1 MFLLFFLLWLL
12 LSGGIS
18 VHTCLWGVAVSALI
32 SWFCKRVLGYQWRVF
47 CGSPSRIWAMARYFA
62 HLLAEMLKAGL
73 VIMRIIYTRP
83 KGIEPKLVWFHT
95 PLKTDRRRA
104 MLADS
109 ITLTAGTITVRAED
123 GRMLVHTL
131 DTPLAE
137 GIEDSSF
144 QQRLERMEQV
154 RTWVLTAGAVVLA
167 LLILATLVRAVLGPR
182 FTDRIV
188 AVNVISTL
196 VIAELV
202 LLSVWLR
209 EDFLVDVA
217 LVFALLSFLAVVVVS
232 RLVAARRR
240 KRPEREKT
248 GGNAHDR

>member
-1 MFLLFFLLWLL
+1 MGHFGKLPIRVAWFSVVLPSLVLNYFGQGALLLAHPEAIKNPFFLLAPDW
-12 LSGGIS
+12 
-18 VHTCLWGVAVSALI
+18 AL
-32 SWFCKRVLGYQWRVF
+32 V
-47 CGSPSRIWAMARYFA
+47 PM
-62 HLLAEMLKAGL
+62 
-73 VIMRIIYTRP
+73 
-83 KGIEPKLVWFHT
+83 
-95 PLKTDRRRA
+95 
-104 MLADS
+104 
-109 ITLTAGTITVRAED
+109 
-123 GRMLVHTL
+123 
-131 DTPLAE
+131 
-137 GIEDSSF
+137 
-144 QQRLERMEQV
+144 
-154 RTWVLTAGAVVLA
+154 
-167 LLILATLVRAVLGPR
+167 LILATLVRAVLGPR